1 MNKVFDELRE
11 LYNEKEQNNLVVF
24 IGAGISEN
32 YAEIK
37 NDKSFPSWK
46 KLIDEIKIGNNS
58 TDDFLKS
65 AQIYED
71 NYSKEALVT
80 KVKELF
86 PKEYNCH
93 DIHKLIYE
101 IEPAHIIT
109 TNYDDLL
116 EKAMR
121 IKNLDNK
128 FHIVDTDAQ
137 IPLSKSKHNLL
148 VKAHGDLHRTNI
160 VLSEQDY
167 NNYEKNFP
175 LILSFIR
182 YVFSKYKVL
191 FLGFSLSDP
200 NFNKILY
207 WVKNILEENTI
218 KHTVILH
225 SDISKSEKI
234 HFEKKS
240 VNVITQSDISLELT
254 NEKKDNYLKL
264 ALNFIK
270 YGYPSHSFLIE
281 KRLDILKDN
290 LKELENFNYLLP
302 SIANTLTLNT
312 NLEFKYEENAEKYND
327 FNKKMEKHC
336 PWSANI
342 IGIDNSINN
351 NHFNFYITCEDQD
364 KLKKLEYRHLL
375 NLSKLFIYSNIS
387 SIGSSDEI
395 NILDLLKE
403 EDKTNLNGYLTY
415 MYTNER
421 GKGSSFNDK
430 DKAFENISPFYK
442 SLTFKEED
450 FFSEYILGNKEE
462 SYKKCKNTKYDSTIK
477 KYLTFYRLHFL
488 FNNRRINNFE
498 ELDSDSFLVYE
509 DLFNTLNKFQQR
521 ILTPIHK
528 LKFIEDYFHFISD
541 FEPMHKKFLEK
552 NKNTHEFVGWTTPQ
566 RYSFSLYINYSRL
579 LKFII
584 LNKLPI
590 LHNESVQKIIHKSN
604 TTYLDNFFNPKKEK
618 EDFTN
623 WYLLGFLFD
632 NNTEDFRSKIIEIH
646 LKYLDSS
653 NIIHFD
659 KNYIKELLSHLIKFN
674 KNSTVSKTINLFY
687 ILSLTTKNE
696 ENFLFILNIYYE
708 AIKHEIENIEVFA
721 ESIHIGYINYTK
733 HNKLSENI
741 KNKLVEIFN
750 LYIKFKLD
758 IKIKGINDDKFSHF
772 IFSIKGKIK
781 GRDKEILNILNSEIE
796 DIQCKNLSA
805 FIYLLKQ
812 LGYKKKDIKKNIIKP
827 IKNRF
832 NKKFYNVQVDP
843 RDKCPNQIEN
853 SIVRLA
859 IEYSIDLGVKDI
871 EEYYTQRLLSNLQE
885 KGGIS
890 SIVSDAIG
898 WLIFL
903 IDNKLSSK
911 NFYKT
916 INSKKLKNKLLIQL
930 TSLLKP
936 SDKSFI
942 NWGENQRNLII
953 NFLIK
958 TNNIKIILKSINK
971 VSEEN
976 ILSYKEILIAIFE
989 EHLNINNYKKDLIKL
1004 SSRFH
1009 QISKDK
1015 NFLIIANIL
1024 SMKNN
1029 IDNITLKVTI
1039 LNILKNTKKEI

>member
-46 KLIDEIKIGNNS
+46 KLIDEIKIGNNN

-101 IEPAHIIT
+101 IEPTHIIT

-128 FHIVDTDAQ
+128 FHVVDTDAQ

-148 VKAHGDLHRTNI
+148 VKAHGDLNRTNI

-240 VNVITQSDISLELT
+240 VNVITQSDISSELT

-302 SIANTLTLNT
+302 SITNPLTLNT

-327 FNKKMEKHC
+327 SNKKMEKHY

-351 NHFNFYITCEDQD
+351 NHFNFYITCED

-387 SIGSSDEI
+387 SIGSYGEI
-395 NILDLLKE
+395 DVLDLLKE
-403 EDKTNLNGYLTY
+403 EDKNKLNSYLTY
-415 MYTNER
+415 IHSTER
-421 GKGSSFNDK
+421 GKGSSFSDK
-430 DKAFENISPFYK
+430 DKSFENISPFYK
-442 SLTFKEED
+442 SFTFKEED

-462 SYKKCKNTKYDSTIK
+462 SYKKCKNTKYDSSIK

-488 FNNRRINNFE
+488 FNNRTINNFE
-498 ELDSDSFLVYE
+498 ELDSDSFFVYE
-509 DLFNTLNKFQQR
+509 DLFNTLNKFQQK

-528 LKFIEDYFHFISD
+528 LKFIEDYFHYISD
-541 FEPMHKKFLEK
+541 FEPMYKKFLEK
-552 NKNTHEFVGWTTPQ
+552 NKYTREIGGWTTPE

-590 LHNESVQKIIHKSN
+590 LHHESVQKIIHKSN
-604 TTYLDNFFNPKKEK
+604 ITYLDNFFNPQKKE

-632 NNTEDFRSKIIEIH
+632 NNIEDFRTKIIEIH

-674 KNSTVSKTINLFY
+674 KSSTVSKTVNLFY

-696 ENFLFILNIYYE
+696 ENFLFILNIYSQ
-708 AIKHEIENIEVFA
+708 AIQHEIENIEVFA
-721 ESIHIGYINYTK
+721 ESIHIAYINYTK
-733 HNKLSENI
+733 HNELSENV

-750 LYIKFKLD
+750 LYIKFKLNM
-758 IKIKGINDDKFSHF
+758 KIKGINDDKFSHF
-772 IFSIKGKIK
+772 IFSIDRKIK
-781 GRDKEILNILNSEIE
+781 GRNKEVLNILNSEIE

-832 NKKFYNVQVDP
+832 NKDFYTNQVDP

-853 SIVRLA
+853 SIIRLA

-871 EEYYTQRLLSNLQE
+871 EEHYTQKLLTNLQE
-885 KGGIS
+885 KDGVS
-890 SIVSDAIG
+890 TIVSDSIG

-903 IDNKLSSK
+903 IDNKLNSK
-911 NFYKT
+911 KFYKA

-930 TSLLKP
+930 SLLLES
-936 SDKSFI
+936 SDKLFL
-942 NWGENQRNLII
+942 WGDNQRNLII

-971 VSEEN
+971 VSEKDK
-976 ILSYKEILIAIFE
+976 IPCKDIFISIFE
-989 EHLNINNYKKDLIKL
+989 EQLNIGNYKKDLIKL
-1004 SSRFH
+1004 SSRFY

-1015 NFLIIANIL
+1015 NFLMITHIL
-1024 SMKNN
+1024 SIKNN
-1029 IDNITLKVTI
+1029 IDNINLKLTI
-1039 LNILKNTKKEI
+1039 QNILKNTKKKI

>member
-37 NDKSFPSWK
+37 NDKSFPSWR

-71 NYSKEALVT
+71 NYSKEVLVT

-240 VNVITQSDISLELT
+240 VNVITQSDINSELT

-327 FNKKMEKHC
+327 FNKKMEKHY

-351 NHFNFYITCEDQD
+351 NHFNFYITCEDKD

-387 SIGSSDEI
+387 SIGSYGEI
-395 NILDLLKE
+395 NVLDLLKE
-403 EDKTNLNGYLTY
+403 EDKNKFNSYLTY
-415 MYTNER
+415 IYTTER

-430 DKAFENISPFYK
+430 DKSFENISLFYK
-442 SLTFKEED
+442 SLIFKEED
-450 FFSEYILGNKEE
+450 FFSDYILGNKEE
-462 SYKKCKNTKYDSTIK
+462 SYKKCKSTKYDSTIK

-509 DLFNTLNKFQQR
+509 DLFNTLNKFQQK

-541 FEPMHKKFLEK
+541 FEHMYKKFLEK
-552 NKNTHEFVGWTTPQ
+552 NKYTRELGGWTTPQ

-590 LHNESVQKIIHKSN
+590 LHHESVQKIIHKSN
-604 TTYLDNFFNPKKEK
+604 ITYLDIFFNPQKGE

-659 KNYIKELLSHLIKFN
+659 KNYIKELLSNLIKFS
-674 KNSTVSKTINLFY
+674 KNNTVSKTINLFY

-696 ENFLFILNIYYE
+696 ENFLFILNIYYQ
-708 AIKHEIENIEVFA
+708 AIQHEIENIEVFA
-721 ESIHIGYINYTK
+721 ESIHIGYVNYTK
-733 HNKLSENI
+733 HNELSENV

-758 IKIKGINDDKFSHF
+758 MKIKGINDDRFSHF
-772 IFSIKGKIK
+772 IFSIDRKIK
-781 GRDKEILNILNSEIE
+781 GRDKEVLNILNSEIE

-832 NKKFYNVQVDP
+832 NKDFYANQVDP

-853 SIVRLA
+853 SIIRLA
-859 IEYSIDLGVKDI
+859 IEYSINLGVKDI
-871 EEYYTQRLLSNLQE
+871 EEHYTQKLLANLQE
-885 KGGIS
+885 KGGVS
-890 SIVSDAIG
+890 SIVSDSLG

-911 NFYKT
+911 KFYKT

-930 TSLLKP
+930 SPLLETSEKLFL
-936 SDKSFI
+936 
-942 NWGENQRNLII
+942 WGDNQRNLII

-971 VSEEN
+971 VSEKDK
-976 ILSYKEILIAIFE
+976 IPCKDIFISIFE
-989 EHLNINNYKKDLIKL
+989 GQLNIGNYKKDLIKL
-1004 SSRFH
+1004 SSRFY

-1015 NFLIIANIL
+1015 NFLMITHIL
-1024 SMKNN
+1024 SIKKDIDSKN
-1029 IDNITLKVTI
+1029 LKLTI
-1039 LNILKNTKKEI
+1039 LNILKDTKKEI

>member
-101 IEPAHIIT
+101 IEPTHIIT

-128 FHIVDTDAQ
+128 FHVVDTDAQ

-240 VNVITQSDISLELT
+240 VNVITQSDISSELT

-302 SIANTLTLNT
+302 SIANPLTLNT

-327 FNKKMEKHC
+327 SNKKMESHY

-342 IGIDNSINN
+342 SGIDNSINN
-351 NHFNFYITCEDQD
+351 NHFNFYITCEDKD

-387 SIGSSDEI
+387 SIGSYGEVDV
-395 NILDLLKE
+395 LDLLKE
-403 EDKTNLNGYLTY
+403 EDKNKLNSYLTY
-415 MYTNER
+415 IHSTER
-421 GKGSSFNDK
+421 GKGSSFSDK
-430 DKAFENISPFYK
+430 DKSFENISPFYK
-442 SLTFKEED
+442 SFTFKEED

-462 SYKKCKNTKYDSTIK
+462 SYKKCKNTKYDSSIK

-488 FNNRRINNFE
+488 FNNRTINNFE

-509 DLFNTLNKFQQR
+509 DLFNTLNKFQQK

-552 NKNTHEFVGWTTPQ
+552 NKNTHELGGWTTPQ

-604 TTYLDNFFNPKKEK
+604 TTYLDNFFNPKKGE

-632 NNTEDFRSKIIEIH
+632 NNTEDFRTKIIEIH

-659 KNYIKELLSHLIKFN
+659 KNYIKELLSNLIRFN

-696 ENFLFILNIYYE
+696 ENFLFILNIYYQ
-708 AIKHEIENIEVFA
+708 AIQHEIENIEVFA
-721 ESIHIGYINYTK
+721 ESIHIGYVNYTK
-733 HNKLSENI
+733 HNELSENV

-750 LYIKFKLD
+750 LYINFKLD

-772 IFSIKGKIK
+772 IFSLNRKIK
-781 GRDKEILNILNSEIE
+781 GRDKKVLNILNSEIE
-796 DIQCKNLSA
+796 DIQCTNLSA

-832 NKKFYNVQVDP
+832 NKDFYTNQVDP

-853 SIVRLA
+853 SIIRLA

-871 EEYYTQRLLSNLQE
+871 EEHYTQKLLTNLQE
-885 KGGIS
+885 KGGVS
-890 SIVSDAIG
+890 TIVSDSIG

-903 IDNKLSSK
+903 IDNKLNSK
-911 NFYKT
+911 KFYKT

-930 TSLLKP
+930 SPLLES
-936 SDKSFI
+936 SDKLFL
-942 NWGENQRNLII
+942 WGDKQRNLII

-958 TNNIKIILKSINK
+958 TNNIKIILKAINK
-971 VSEEN
+971 VSEKDK
-976 ILSYKEILIAIFE
+976 IPCKDIFISIFE
-989 EHLNINNYKKDLIKL
+989 EQLNIDNYKKDLIKL
-1004 SSRFH
+1004 SSRFY

-1015 NFLIIANIL
+1015 NFLMITHIL
-1024 SMKNN
+1024 SIKNN
-1029 IDNITLKVTI
+1029 IDNINLKLTI
-1039 LNILKNTKKEI
+1039 QNILKNTKKKI

>member
-71 NYSKEALVT
+71 NYSKEALVA

-121 IKNLDNK
+121 AKNLDNK
-128 FHIVDTDAQ
+128 FHVVDTDAQ

-148 VKAHGDLHRTNI
+148 VKAHGDLNRTNI
-160 VLSEQDY
+160 VLTEQDY

-302 SIANTLTLNT
+302 SIANTLILNT
-312 NLEFKYEENAEKYND
+312 NLEFRYEENAEKYND
-327 FNKKMEKHC
+327 FNKKMEKHY

-351 NHFNFYITCEDQD
+351 NHFNFYITCEDKD

-387 SIGSSDEI
+387 SIGSYGEI
-395 NILDLLKE
+395 DVLDLLKE
-403 EDKTNLNGYLTY
+403 EDKNNLNSYLTY
-415 MYTNER
+415 IYTTER

-430 DKAFENISPFYK
+430 DKSFENKSLFYK
-442 SLTFKEED
+442 SLIFKEED
-450 FFSEYILGNKEE
+450 FFSDYILGNKEE

-488 FNNRRINNFE
+488 FNNRRINDFE

-509 DLFNTLNKFQQR
+509 DLFNTLNKFQQK

-541 FEPMHKKFLEK
+541 FEHMYKKFLEK
-552 NKNTHEFVGWTTPQ
+552 NKYTRELGGWTTPQ

-590 LHNESVQKIIHKSN
+590 LHHESVQKIIHKSN
-604 TTYLDNFFNPKKEK
+604 IVYLDIFFNPQKGE
-618 EDFTN
+618 EGFTN

-632 NNTEDFRSKIIEIH
+632 NNTEDFRSKVIEIH

-653 NIIHFD
+653 NIINFD
-659 KNYIKELLSHLIKFN
+659 KNYIKELLSHVIKFN
-674 KNSTVSKTINLFY
+674 KNSAVCKTINLFY

-696 ENFLFILNIYYE
+696 ENFLFILNIYYQ
-708 AIKHEIENIEVFA
+708 AIQHEIENIEVFA
-721 ESIHIGYINYTK
+721 ESIHIGYVNYTK
-733 HNKLSENI
+733 HNELSENV
-741 KNKLVEIFN
+741 KNKLVKIFN

-758 IKIKGINDDKFSHF
+758 MKIKGINDDKFSYF
-772 IFSIKGKIK
+772 IFSIDRKIK
-781 GRDKEILNILNSEIE
+781 GRDKEVLNILNSEIE

-812 LGYKKKDIKKNIIKP
+812 LGYKKKDIKRNIIKR
-827 IKNRF
+827 IKNKF
-832 NKKFYNVQVDP
+832 NKDFYADQVDP

-853 SIVRLA
+853 SIIRLA
-859 IEYSIDLGVKDI
+859 IEYSIDLGIKDI
-871 EEYYTQRLLSNLQE
+871 EEHYTQKLLANLQE

-890 SIVSDAIG
+890 SIVSDSIG

-911 NFYKT
+911 KFYKS

-930 TSLLKP
+930 SPLLES
-936 SDKSFI
+936 SDKLFL
-942 NWGENQRNLII
+942 WGNSQRNLII

-958 TNNIKIILKSINK
+958 TNNIKIILNSINK
-971 VSEEN
+971 VSEKDK
-976 ILSYKEILIAIFE
+976 IPCKDIFISIFE
-989 EHLNINNYKKDLIKL
+989 EQLNIGNYKKDLIKL
-1004 SSRFH
+1004 SSRFY

-1015 NFLIIANIL
+1015 NFLMITHIL
-1024 SMKNN
+1024 SIKKDIDSKN
-1029 IDNITLKVTI
+1029 LKLTI
-1039 LNILKNTKKEI
+1039 LNILKDTKKDI

>member
-24 IGAGISEN
+24 IGAGISEY

-58 TDDFLKS
+58 TNDFLKS

-101 IEPAHIIT
+101 IEPTHIIT

-148 VKAHGDLHRTNI
+148 VKAHGDLNRTNI

-218 KHTVILH
+218 KHTVILN

-240 VNVITQSDISLELT
+240 VNVITQSDINSELT

-270 YGYPSHSFLIE
+270 YGYPSHNFLIE

-302 SIANTLTLNT
+302 SITNTLTLNT

-327 FNKKMEKHC
+327 SNKKMEKHY

-351 NHFNFYITCEDQD
+351 KHFNFYVTCEDKN
-364 KLKKLEYRHLL
+364 KLKELEYNHLL
-375 NLSKLFIYSNIS
+375 NLSKLFVYSNIS
-387 SIGSSDEI
+387 SIGSHDEI
-395 NILDLLKE
+395 DVLDLLKE
-403 EDKTNLNGYLTY
+403 EDKNNFNSYLTY
-415 MYTNER
+415 KYTTER
-421 GKGSSFNDK
+421 GKSSSFNDK
-430 DKAFENISPFYK
+430 DKSFENISPFYK

-450 FFSEYILGNKEE
+450 FFSDYILGNKKE

-509 DLFNTLNKFQQR
+509 DLFNTLNKFQQK

-541 FEPMHKKFLEK
+541 FEPMYKKFLEK
-552 NKNTHEFVGWTTPQ
+552 NKYTHELAGWTTPQ

-590 LHNESVQKIIHKSN
+590 LHHESVQKIIHKSN
-604 TTYLDNFFNPKKEK
+604 ITYLDTFFNPQKGK

-659 KNYIKELLSHLIKFN
+659 KNYIKELLFNLIKFN
-674 KNSTVSKTINLFY
+674 KNNTVSKTINLFY

-696 ENFLFILNIYYE
+696 ENFLFILNIYYQ
-708 AIKHEIENIEVFA
+708 AIQHEIENIEVFA
-721 ESIHIGYINYTK
+721 ESIHIGYVNYTK
-733 HNKLSENI
+733 HNKLSENV
-741 KNKLVEIFN
+741 KNKLVKIFN

-758 IKIKGINDDKFSHF
+758 MTRKAINDDKLSHF
-772 IFSIKGKIK
+772 IFSIDRKIK
-781 GRDKEILNILNSEIE
+781 GRDKEVLNILNSDIE

-827 IKNRF
+827 IKNKF
-832 NKKFYNVQVDP
+832 NKDFYTIQIDP

-853 SIVRLA
+853 SIIRLA

-871 EEYYTQRLLSNLQE
+871 EEHYTQSLLANN
-885 KGGIS
+885 
-890 SIVSDAIG
+890 SIVSDSIG

-903 IDNKLSSK
+903 IDNKLISK

-930 TSLLKP
+930 SPLLES
-936 SDKSFI
+936 SDKLLL
-942 NWGENQRNLII
+942 WGNNNQRNLII

-971 VSEEN
+971 VSEKDK
-976 ILSYKEILIAIFE
+976 IPCKDIFISIFE
-989 EHLNINNYKKDLIKL
+989 ERLNINNYKKDLIKL
-1004 SSRFH
+1004 STRFY

-1015 NFLIIANIL
+1015 DFLMITHIL
-1024 SMKNN
+1024 SIKND
-1029 IDNITLKVTI
+1029 IDSKNLKLTI

>member
-101 IEPAHIIT
+101 IEPTHIIT

-148 VKAHGDLHRTNI
+148 VKAHGDLNRTNI

-240 VNVITQSDISLELT
+240 VNVITQSDLNLELT

-312 NLEFKYEENAEKYND
+312 NLKFEYDENAEKYND
-327 FNKKMEKHC
+327 SNKKMEINY

-342 IGIDNSINN
+342 IGIDNSSNN
-351 NHFNFYITCEDQD
+351 KDFNFYITCENRD

-375 NLSKLFIYSNIS
+375 NLSKLCIYSNIS
-387 SIGSSDEI
+387 SIGSYGEI
-395 NILDLLKE
+395 DVLNLLKE
-403 EDKTNLNGYLTY
+403 EDKNNLNNYLTY
-415 MYTNER
+415 IYTTER
-421 GKGSSFNDK
+421 GKGSSFSDK
-430 DKAFENISPFYK
+430 DKSFENISLFYK
-442 SLTFKEED
+442 SLIFKEED
-450 FFSEYILGNKEE
+450 FFSDYILGNRED
-462 SYKKCKNTKYDSTIK
+462 SYKKCKNTKYDSAIK

-488 FNNRRINNFE
+488 FDNRRINNFE
-498 ELDSDSFLVYE
+498 HSDSFLVYE
-509 DLFNTLNKFQQR
+509 DLFNTLNKFQQK

-528 LKFIEDYFHFISD
+528 LKFIEDYFHYISD
-541 FEPMHKKFLEK
+541 FEHMYKKFLEK
-552 NKNTHEFVGWTTPQ
+552 NKYTHKLERWTTSQ
-566 RYSFSLYINYSRL
+566 RYSISLYINYSRL

-590 LHNESVQKIIHKSN
+590 LHDESVQKIIHKSN
-604 TTYLDNFFNPKKEK
+604 ITYLDNFFNPQKGE

-632 NNTEDFRSKIIEIH
+632 NNTEDFKSKIIEIH

-659 KNYIKELLSHLIKFN
+659 KNYIKELLSNLIKFN
-674 KNSTVSKTINLFY
+674 KNSAVSKTINLFY

-696 ENFLFILNIYYE
+696 ENFLFLLNIYYQ
-708 AIKHEIENIEVFA
+708 AIQYKKENIEVFA

-772 IFSIKGKIK
+772 IFSINKKIK
-781 GRDKEILNILNSEIE
+781 GRDKEVLNILNSEIE

-827 IKNRF
+827 IKKIF
-832 NKKFYNVQVDP
+832 NKDFYTIEVDP
-843 RDKCPNQIEN
+843 LDKCPNQIEN
-853 SIVRLA
+853 SIIRLA
-859 IEYSIDLGVKDI
+859 IDYSIDLGVKDI
-871 EEYYTQRLLSNLQE
+871 EEYYTQKLLANLQE
-885 KGGIS
+885 KGGVS
-890 SIVSDAIG
+890 SIV
-898 WLIFL
+898 
-903 IDNKLSSK
+903 KMV
-911 NFYKT
+911 NFF
-916 INSKKLKNKLLIQL
+916 N
-930 TSLLKP
+930 
-936 SDKSFI
+936 
-942 NWGENQRNLII
+942 R
-953 NFLIK
+953 
-958 TNNIKIILKSINK
+958 
-971 VSEEN
+971 
-976 ILSYKEILIAIFE
+976 
-989 EHLNINNYKKDLIKL
+989 
-1004 SSRFH
+1004 
-1009 QISKDK
+1009 
-1015 NFLIIANIL
+1015 
-1024 SMKNN
+1024 
-1029 IDNITLKVTI
+1029 
-1039 LNILKNTKKEI
+1039 

>member
-32 YAEIK
+32 YAEIR

-46 KLIDEIKIGNNS
+46 KLIDEIKIGNNN

-93 DIHKLIYE
+93 EIHKLIYE

-148 VKAHGDLHRTNI
+148 VKAHGDLNRTNI

-240 VNVITQSDISLELT
+240 VNVITQSDINSELT

-327 FNKKMEKHC
+327 FNKKMEKHY

-351 NHFNFYITCEDQD
+351 NHFNFYITCEDKD

-375 NLSKLFIYSNIS
+375 NLSKLFIYTNIS
-387 SIGSSDEI
+387 SIGSYGEI
-395 NILDLLKE
+395 DVLDLLKE
-403 EDKTNLNGYLTY
+403 EDKNKFNSYLTY
-415 MYTNER
+415 IYTTER

-430 DKAFENISPFYK
+430 DKSFENISLFYK
-442 SLTFKEED
+442 SLIFKEED
-450 FFSEYILGNKEE
+450 FFSDYILGNKEE
-462 SYKKCKNTKYDSTIK
+462 SYKKCKDTKYDSTIK

-509 DLFNTLNKFQQR
+509 DLFNTLNKFQQK

-541 FEPMHKKFLEK
+541 FEHMYKKFLEK
-552 NKNTHEFVGWTTPQ
+552 NKYTREFGGWTTPQ

-590 LHNESVQKIIHKSN
+590 LHHESVQKIIHKSN
-604 TTYLDNFFNPKKEK
+604 ITYLDIFFNPQKED

-659 KNYIKELLSHLIKFN
+659 KNYIKELLSNLIKFS
-674 KNSTVSKTINLFY
+674 KNNTVSKTINLFY

-696 ENFLFILNIYYE
+696 ENFLFILNIYYQ
-708 AIKHEIENIEVFA
+708 AIQHEIENIEVFA
-721 ESIHIGYINYTK
+721 ESIHIGYVNYTK
-733 HNKLSENI
+733 HNELSENV

-758 IKIKGINDDKFSHF
+758 MKIKGINDDRFSHF
-772 IFSIKGKIK
+772 IFSIDRKIK
-781 GRDKEILNILNSEIE
+781 GRDKEVLNILNSEIE

-832 NKKFYNVQVDP
+832 NKDFYTNQVDP
-843 RDKCPNQIEN
+843 SDKCPNQIEN
-853 SIVRLA
+853 SIIRLA
-859 IEYSIDLGVKDI
+859 IEYSINLGVKDI
-871 EEYYTQRLLSNLQE
+871 EEHYTQKLLANLQE
-885 KGGIS
+885 KGGVS
-890 SIVSDAIG
+890 SIVSDSLG

-911 NFYKT
+911 KFYKT

-930 TSLLKP
+930 SPLLET
-936 SDKSFI
+936 SDKLFL
-942 NWGENQRNLII
+942 WGDNQRNLII

-971 VSEEN
+971 VSEKDK
-976 ILSYKEILIAIFE
+976 IPCKDIFISIFE
-989 EHLNINNYKKDLIKL
+989 GQLNIGNYKKDLIKL
-1004 SSRFH
+1004 SSRFY

-1015 NFLIIANIL
+1015 NFLIITNIL
-1024 SMKNN
+1024 SIEND
-1029 IDNITLKVTI
+1029 IDNITLKVII
-1039 LNILKNTKKEI
+1039 LNILKDIKKEI